1 MAVHAGLVLRT
12 NRTSAIPSRRER
24 DELMDRVGAEV
35 QRISR
40 WLGPALLL
48 FAIALPM
55 LPFADRPPVDIGPL
69 VPTYVMLGWG
79 LLIVVGLAGLLGPGY
94 MTFFLLGAPHTSLPA
109 PPTPDHS

>member
-55 LPFADRPPVDIGPL
+55 LHFADRHLVDIGTL
-69 VPTYVMLGWG
+69 VLTSIMLGWG
-79 LLIVVGLAGLLGPGY
+79 LNIVVGLARQLDIGY
-94 MTFFLLGAPHTSLPA
+94 LAFFAVGDYRYEIGRTS
-109 PPTPDHS
+109 